1 MLIHA
6 AASDPQGIDISEAC
20 ARCQLSR
27 NTIYPI
33 LTRLTS
39 ARWVRRRP
47 ETPKSRQDRAGPG
60 KGGPPYMRYRLT
72 TDGLAA
78 AVLELAERTGTDRTS

>member
-1 MLIHA
+1 MDEVVGTH
-6 AASDPQGIDISEAC
+6 
-20 ARCQLSR
+20 
-27 NTIYPI
+27 
-33 LTRLTS
+33 S

-47 ETPKSRQDRAGPG
+47 ETPKSRWDRAGPG

-78 AVLELAERTGTDRTS
+78 AMLELAERTDTVRTA